1 MPYYEKTVN
10 WVMNR
15 GSTKIKPKLRTKHG
29 YMQKV
34 SLISVMTLII
44 FLLPTFCHAQ
54 QKKPIDS
61 VSMEKI
67 HFSAW
72 NRRLDPDN
80 KFLLP
85 PDNSVRQLGFMCR
98 QEWKLEKATRLPIR
112 VRLGSL
118 DYVNKMEG
126 KKQ

>member
-10 WVMNR
+10 WVKNR

-34 SLISVMTLII
+34 NQISVMTLII
-44 FLLPTFCHAQ
+44 FLMPTFSQAQ
-54 QKKPIDS
+54 QKGPADS
-61 VSMEKI
+61 MALKKKL
-67 HFSAW
+67 FSEMNAAMDSDK
-72 NRRLDPDN
+72 R
-80 KFLLP
+80 FLLP